1 MTHAPTMHRHRG
13 AALLG
18 LAVAACILAPTA
30 RATPASAQVT
40 RPTDCSRLPATQ
52 ASAVAPHFLD
62 SLDDQQPSGASMYEL
77 DRAWVGTA
85 DEERFTVHVA
95 LGDLAGLPVG
105 SSVMATIDGD
115 EWVVAELLATGWRYR
130 WATVVARTPLNTV
143 WQEQGITTGR
153 VHASDEVVSIDYPG
167 GRLPQRPADGTEL
180 AVGGMQVRVG
190 TLSNTVV
197 GIPNTFTHAT
207 VDGQANASICEVVL
221 FERVDHVA

>member
-1 MTHAPTMHRHRG
+1 MTHTPTVHRG
-13 AALLG
+13 GTALLA
-18 LAVAACILAPTA
+18 LAVAACLLTPMGPAA
-30 RATPASAQVT
+30 PASAEVA
-40 RPTDCSRLPATQ
+40 RPTACSRLPATQ
-52 ASAVAPHFLD
+52 ASAVEPHFLD
-62 SLDDQQPSGASMYEL
+62 SLDDQQPHGARMYEL

-153 VHASDEVVSIDYPG
+153 VHANDDVVSIDYPPD
-167 GRLPQRPADGTEL
+167 RLPPRPVDGAEL
-180 AVGGMQVRVG
+180 AVAGMQVRVG
-190 TLSNTVV
+190 TLSNMVV
-197 GIPNTFTHAT
+197 GMANTFTHAT

-221 FERVDHVA
+221 FQRVESGA